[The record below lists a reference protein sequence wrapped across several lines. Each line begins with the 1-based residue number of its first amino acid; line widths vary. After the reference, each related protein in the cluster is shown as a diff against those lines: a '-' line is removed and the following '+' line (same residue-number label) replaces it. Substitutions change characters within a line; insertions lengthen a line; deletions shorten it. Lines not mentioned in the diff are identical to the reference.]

1 MCLSSSHTTG
11 DASSTSTL
19 LTIRPPSGLR
29 SRLVEAFPEDN
40 VPHYLVRDRD
50 GIYGEHFRSRV
61 EGIGIEQIPIAPKS
75 PWQNC
80 YVERVIGSIRR
91 ECLNH
96 IIVVNDQHLRRI
108 LREYF
113 RYYHRCRTHLS
124 LEKDSP
130 ESRAVQS
137 NKSEGLSRASKPCDR
152 PTAPVYSLRA

>member
-96 IIVVNDQHLRRI
+96 IIVVNDQAPATHSSRI
-108 LREYF
+108 F
-113 RYYHRCRTHLS
+113 PILS
-124 LEKDSP
+124 SLP
-130 ESRAVQS
+130 NTLVVG
-137 NKSEGLSRASKPCDR
+137 EGL
-152 PTAPVYSLRA
+152 T